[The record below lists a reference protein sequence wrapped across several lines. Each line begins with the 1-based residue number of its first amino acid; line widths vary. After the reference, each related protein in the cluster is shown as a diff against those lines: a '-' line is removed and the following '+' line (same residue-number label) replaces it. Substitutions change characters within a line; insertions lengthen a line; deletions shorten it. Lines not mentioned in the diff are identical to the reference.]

1 MGSDER
7 ASERAIGRLWRGG
20 ADDDGLL
27 LVLSR
32 GCYLSVLFDSFCTSD
47 AKKWIGKTILRITY
61 TELRHRDHRLKRW
74 QNVVVVASCSKRE
87 GGEAAAGFFSFC
99 SRPIEELIR
108 HCSFADLRSS
118 FGQQVPLREG
128 VNEGGVRRSL
138 FTFLFSSLRPP
149 IARLSSVRKFQT
161 ASFAAASTVAP
172 HSMSPNVE
180 EEEGVDDDGCS
191 LMFLVFYLVLCD

>member
-1 MGSDER
+1 MARRRGR
-7 ASERAIGRLWRGG
+7 RRTALGFIAGAAICRFFSIPFVLLTRKN
-20 ADDDGLL
+20 GL
-27 LVLSR
+27 
-32 GCYLSVLFDSFCTSD
+32 GKLFY
-47 AKKWIGKTILRITY
+47 ALR

-118 FGQQVPLREG
+118 FSQQVLLREG
-128 VNEGGVRRSL
+128 VNEGGVRLSEGCVVHILRSC
-138 FTFLFSSLRPP
+138 FRHYVLRSHGCP
-149 IARLSSVRKFQT
+149 RFEKKFQT

-180 EEEGVDDDGCS
+180 EEEEGIDDDGCS